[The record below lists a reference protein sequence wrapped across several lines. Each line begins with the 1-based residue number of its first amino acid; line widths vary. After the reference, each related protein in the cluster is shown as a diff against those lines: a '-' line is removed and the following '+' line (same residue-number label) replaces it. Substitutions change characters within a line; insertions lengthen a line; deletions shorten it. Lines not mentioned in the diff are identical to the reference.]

1 MAKRLLILED
11 GTIFEGK
18 AFGADLDVTGEIVF
32 NTGMT
37 GYQESITE
45 PITIIFLIS
54 VRFGII
60 YDTKPDKQ

>member
-37 GYQESITE
+37 GYQESIT
-45 PITIIFLIS
+45 
-54 VRFGII
+54 
-60 YDTKPDKQ
+60 D